1 MTSRPVK
8 GVETPAPI
16 KTTNDRDAGGTK
28 SSAPQAVVNAPADIA
43 AAIAAATSQ
52 NNPEP
57 PKKSMDGTDALLEC
71 LLNVARHH
79 GQPISAGAAT
89 SGLPLGDGYL
99 TPGTLHR
106 AALRA
111 GLSTNVFK
119 KHLQTLPDFMFPC
132 ILLLND
138 RSACVVHKRIG
149 DKYEIF
155 SADAGSDNFLI
166 DAKKLEENY
175 TGRAISLQPVPVMDP
190 GEREVTKPHRGHWF
204 WGAIKGLIPDYSQVV
219 LASFLVNSLAIA
231 APLFMLNVY
240 DRVLPNSAFATLWV
254 LAIGMG
260 LVLCFEFTF
269 RVLRGAIIDGAGRRA
284 DVKLASRI
292 FDHVMRI
299 RLNEKPAASGAF
311 ANRLREFETVREFFS
326 SASLLAIVDVL
337 FIALF
342 LIVIQMVGGPMV
354 IIPAVAVVVVILV
367 GVAVQPLMMKTVHSV
382 QEEAAQKHSL
392 LIESITGLET
402 IKSLNAE
409 GNLLKQWEG
418 IVDTTA
424 RSTEKMRFFSMNV
437 INFTMIVQQTVSV
450 AIVVYGVY
458 LFDQGNVSMGAI
470 IATVL
475 LAARAVGPLGLVA
488 STLARFQQSVVA
500 LKNLNLIMET
510 GYENDNAN
518 LQISRPITK
527 GDIEFRDVSFTYP
540 ETQAPA
546 LQNVTFH
553 IKPGDKVGI
562 IGKVGAGK
570 STLAQLIASLYEPE
584 SGSIMIDG
592 MNVSQLHTADV
603 RNAMGIIL
611 QDVVLFRGTARENIA
626 FGRPGAS
633 DEEILKAA
641 KISGA
646 ADFINAHP
654 MGFGM
659 PVGERGQFLSG
670 GQRQFIAL
678 ARALLNDPPI
688 LLLDEPTCAMDN
700 ASEALF
706 MKRLSEA
713 AKEKTV
719 ILSTHRQSLL
729 NIVDKLMLMDNGR
742 MVAFGPKQDVLNY
755 IRNVVTQA
763 AQKSQAQNKT
773 TPSPVPAQTV
783 KRAPVKVATKPKPAG
798 KPKSVAGA
806 STAKKKTVKRKP
818 ATAKGGK
825 K

>member
-1 MTSRPVK
+1 L
-8 GVETPAPI
+8 
-16 KTTNDRDAGGTK
+16 TTKILKSAQASDA
-28 SSAPQAVVNAPADIA
+28 AEIPADEAKLQIPD
-43 AAIAAATSQ
+43 S
-52 NNPEP
+52 EP
-57 PKKSMDGTDALLEC
+57 DSNEHTGSSEGPDALLEC
-71 LLNVARHH
+71 LLSVARHH
-79 GQPISAGAAT
+79 SHPISAGAAI
-89 SGLPLGDGYL
+89 SGLPLNDGYL

-111 GLSTNVFK
+111 GLASNVFK
-119 KHLQTLPDFMFPC
+119 KRLDQMPELMFPC
-132 ILLLND
+132 ILLLEN
-138 RSACVVHKRIG
+138 RSACVVYRRAG
-149 DKYEIF
+149 EKYHIF
-155 SADAGSDNFLI
+155 NVDAGNDIFEI
-166 DAKKLEENY
+166 DAEELSKSY
-175 TGRAISLQPVPVMDP
+175 AGTAISLKPIPVHEASDAEGP
-190 GEREVTKPHRGHWF
+190 KPHEGHWF
-204 WGAIKGLIPDYSQVV
+204 WGVIKGLVPDYMQVV
-219 LASFLVNSLAIA
+219 IASFLVNSLAIA

-254 LAIGMG
+254 LAIGMA
-260 LVLCFEFTF
+260 LVLVFELIF
-269 RVLRGAIIDGAGRRA
+269 RMLRGAIIDNAGRRA

-299 RLNEKPAASGAF
+299 KLREKPAASGAF

-326 SASLLAIVDVL
+326 SASLLAIVDLLFIVL
-337 FIALF
+337 FLS
-342 LIVIQMVGGPMV
+342 VIYMVGGPMV
-354 IIPAVAVVVVILV
+354 IIPAIAVVVVLIA
-367 GVAVQPLMMKTVHSV
+367 GFAVQPFMMKTVRDV

-424 RSTEKMRFFSMNV
+424 KSTEKMRFFSMNV
-437 INFTMIVQQTVSV
+437 INFTMIVQQCVSV

-458 LFDQGNVSMGAI
+458 LFDAGLVSMGAI

-475 LAARAVGPLGLVA
+475 LAARAVGPLGIVA
-488 STLARFQQSVVA
+488 STLARLQQSIVA
-500 LKNLNLIMET
+500 LKNLNAIMET
-510 GYENDNAN
+510 GYENDTAN

-527 GDIEFRDVSFTYP
+527 GEIEFRDVSFTYP

-546 LQNVTFH
+546 LQGISFH

-570 STLAQLIASLYEPE
+570 STLSQLIASLYQPND
-584 SGSIMIDG
+584 GTIMIDG

-603 RNAMGIIL
+603 RDAMGIIL

-633 DEEILKAA
+633 DEEIIRAA
-641 KISGA
+641 EVSGA
-646 ADFINAHP
+646 AEFINAHP

-688 LLLDEPTCAMDN
+688 LLMDEPTCAMDN
-700 ASEALF
+700 TSEALF
-706 MKRLSEA
+706 MNRLA
-713 AKEKTV
+713 AATKDKTV

-742 MVAFGPKQDVLNY
+742 LIAFGPKKDVLNY
-755 IRNVVTQA
+755 IRKMV
-763 AQKSQAQNKT
+763 AQPAKSSDKKSKAVDIK
-773 TPSPVPAQTV
+773 SS
-783 KRAPVKVATKPKPAG
+783 KPKFFPIEA
-798 KPKSVAGA
+798 
-806 STAKKKTVKRKP
+806 AKNE
-818 ATAKGGK
+818 
-825 K
+825 

>member
-1 MTSRPVK
+1 LTSNTLKKASVST
-8 GVETPAPI
+8 GVADNAKEN
-16 KTTNDRDAGGTK
+16 KSQLK
-28 SSAPQAVVNAPADIA
+28 SSGSHLSHSEAVSEGKDN
-43 AAIAAATSQ
+43 
-52 NNPEP
+52 
-57 PKKSMDGTDALLEC
+57 LLDC

-79 GQPISAGAAT
+79 GHPISAGAAI
-89 SGLPLGDGYL
+89 SGLPLEDGHL

-111 GLSTNVFK
+111 GLSSNVFK
-119 KHLQTLPDFMFPC
+119 RRLDRLSALMFPC

-138 RSACVVHKRIG
+138 RSSCVVHKRQGENYHI
-149 DKYEIF
+149 YN
-155 SADAGSDNFLI
+155 SDAGSDLVEI
-166 DAKKLEENY
+166 EGKELTAVY
-175 TGRAISLQPVPVMDP
+175 TGTAISLKPIPVH
-190 GEREVTKPHRGHWF
+190 EVSENSGPKPHSGHWF
-204 WGAIKGLIPDYSQVV
+204 WGVIKRLVPDYSQVV
-219 LASFLVNSLAIA
+219 IASFLVNSLAIA

-254 LAIGMG
+254 LAIGMAMV
-260 LVLCFEFTF
+260 LVFELVF
-269 RVLRGAIIDGAGRRA
+269 RMLRGAIIDNAGRRA

-299 RLNEKPAASGAF
+299 KLSEKPAASGAF

-326 SASLLAIVDVL
+326 SASLLAIVDLLFIVL
-337 FIALF
+337 FLS
-342 LIVIQMVGGPMV
+342 VIYMVGGPMV
-354 IIPAVAVVVVILV
+354 VIPAIAVVVVLV
-367 GVAVQPLMMKTVHSV
+367 AGFAVQPFMMKTVRSV
-382 QEEAAQKHSL
+382 QDEAAQKHSL

-409 GNLLKQWEG
+409 GNLLKQWED

-424 RSTEKMRFFSMNV
+424 KSTEKMRFFSMNV
-437 INFTMIVQQTVSV
+437 INFTMIVQQCVSV

-458 LFDQGNVSMGAI
+458 LFDEGLVSMGAI

-475 LAARAVGPLGLVA
+475 LAARAVGPLGIVA
-488 STLARFQQSVVA
+488 STLARLQQSIVA
-500 LKNLNLIMET
+500 LKSLNAIMET
-510 GYENDNAN
+510 GYENDSAN

-527 GDIEFRDVSFTYP
+527 GEIEFRDVSFIYP

-546 LQNVTFH
+546 LQNVSFH
-553 IKPGDKVGI
+553 IKPGDNVGI

-570 STLAQLIASLYEPE
+570 STLSQLIASLYQPE
-584 SGSIMIDG
+584 SGTIMIDG

-633 DEEILKAA
+633 DEEIIRAA
-641 KISGA
+641 EVSGA
-646 ADFINAHP
+646 AEFINAHP

-688 LLLDEPTCAMDN
+688 LLMDEPTCAMDN

-706 MKRLSEA
+706 MNRLA
-713 AKEKTV
+713 GATKDKTV

-742 MVAFGPKQDVLNY
+742 LIAFGPKKEVLNY
-755 IRNVVTQA
+755 IRNLAGQPKKTA
-763 AQKSQAQNKT
+763 AKKSTTVDITNAKPKFFPVETAQNE
-773 TPSPVPAQTV
+773 
-783 KRAPVKVATKPKPAG
+783 
-798 KPKSVAGA
+798 
-806 STAKKKTVKRKP
+806 
-818 ATAKGGK
+818 
-825 K
+825 

>member
-1 MTSRPVK
+1 LTSKALKAAV
-8 GVETPAPI
+8 
-16 KTTNDRDAGGTK
+16 
-28 SSAPQAVVNAPADIA
+28 SSAPEQDSGGQSSLGDEKLAVVDPQGKAAPSEIKGSDGAD
-43 AAIAAATSQ
+43 
-52 NNPEP
+52 N
-57 PKKSMDGTDALLEC
+57 LLEC

-79 GQPISAGAAT
+79 NQPISAGAAI
-89 SGLPLGDGYL
+89 SGLPLEDGYL

-111 GLSTNVFK
+111 GLAANVFNK
-119 KHLQTLPDFMFPC
+119 RLDSIPDFLFPC
-132 ILLLND
+132 ILLLDD
-138 RSACVVHKRIG
+138 RSACVVHKRVG
-149 DKYEIF
+149 DNFEIF
-155 SADAGSDNFLI
+155 NADAGPDTFSI
-166 DAKKLEENY
+166 SAKDLAENY
-175 TGRAISLQPVPVMDP
+175 TGSAISLKPVPVLDIE
-190 GEREVTKPHRGHWF
+190 ERTRTRPHRGHWF
-204 WGAIKGLIPDYSQVV
+204 WGVIKGLIPDYSQVI

-254 LAIGMG
+254 LAIGMA
-260 LVLCFEFTF
+260 LVLCFEFSF

-299 RLNEKPAASGAF
+299 RLKEKPASSGAF

-337 FIALF
+337 FISLF
-342 LIVIQMVGGPMV
+342 LIVIYQVGGPMV
-354 IIPAVAVVVVILV
+354 VIPAIAVVIVILA
-367 GVAVQPLMMKTVHSV
+367 GLIIQPFMMKTVRSV
-382 QEEAAQKHSL
+382 QEEAALKHSL
-392 LIESITGLET
+392 LIEAITGLET

-424 RSTEKMRFFSMNV
+424 RSTERMRFFSMNI
-437 INFTMIVQQTVSV
+437 INFTMVVQQTVSV

-458 LFDQGNVSMGAI
+458 LFDQGSVSMGAI

-475 LAARAVGPLGLVA
+475 LAARAVGPLGIVA
-488 STLARFQQSVVA
+488 STLARLQQSIVA
-500 LKNLNLIMET
+500 LKNLDMIMAT
-510 GYENDNAN
+510 GYENDDAN
-518 LQISRPITK
+518 LQVSRPITK
-527 GDIEFRDVSFTYP
+527 GEIEFRDVSFTYP

-546 LQNVTFH
+546 LQNLTFH

-570 STLAQLIASLYEPE
+570 STLAQLIASLYEPD

-592 MNVSQLHTADV
+592 MNISQVHTADV
-603 RNAMGIIL
+603 RDAMGIIL

-626 FGRPGAS
+626 FGKPGAS
-633 DEEILKAA
+633 DEDVLRAA
-641 KISGA
+641 EISGA
-646 ADFINAHP
+646 AEFINAHP

-670 GQRQFIAL
+670 GQRQFLAL
-678 ARALLNDPPI
+678 ARALLNDPAI

-706 MKRLSEA
+706 MNRLA
-713 AKEKTV
+713 AATKEKTV

-742 MVAFGPKQDVLNY
+742 LIAFGPKQDVLNY
-755 IRNVVTQA
+755 IRNMVTQSAQQNQQKAQA
-763 AQKSQAQNKT
+763 APNTTAKKTAKKSSA
-773 TPSPVPAQTV
+773 V
-783 KRAPVKVATKPKPAG
+783 KSAPVKA
-798 KPKSVAGA
+798 
-806 STAKKKTVKRKP
+806 AK
-818 ATAKGGK
+818 
-825 K
+825 

>member
-1 MTSRPVK
+1 LTSSTLKAGLRP
-8 GVETPAPI
+8 AQ
-16 KTTNDRDAGGTK
+16 DA
-28 SSAPQAVVNAPADIA
+28 V
-43 AAIAAATSQ
+43 TSYSDPS
-52 NNPEP
+52 PEAESVQTEP
-57 PKKSMDGTDALLEC
+57 VSVGEGPDALLAC

-79 GQPISAGAAT
+79 GNPISEGAAL
-89 SGLPLGDGYL
+89 SGLPLKDGYL

-106 AALRA
+106 AARRA
-111 GLSTNVFK
+111 GLASNVFK
-119 KHLQTLPDFMFPC
+119 RSLDRLSDLMFPC
-132 ILLLND
+132 ILLLKD
-138 RSACVVHKRIG
+138 RSACVVHKRVG
-149 DKYEIF
+149 ESYHIF
-155 SADAGSDNFLI
+155 NSDAGGDIFEI
-166 DAKKLEENY
+166 DGANLKEVY
-175 TGRAISLQPVPVMDP
+175 TGTAISLKPIPVHETQQVSS
-190 GEREVTKPHRGHWF
+190 EKPHSGHWF
-204 WGAIKGLIPDYSQVV
+204 WGVIKSLVPDYMQVV

-260 LVLCFEFTF
+260 LVMAFELVF
-269 RVLRGAIIDGAGRRA
+269 RMLRGAIIDNAGRRA

-299 RLNEKPAASGAF
+299 RLREKPAASGAF

-337 FIALF
+337 FIILF
-342 LIVIQMVGGPMV
+342 LSVIYMVGGPMV
-354 IIPAVAVVVVILV
+354 IIPAIAVVVVLV
-367 GVAVQPLMMKTVHSV
+367 AGIVIQPFMMKTVRSV
-382 QEEAAQKHSL
+382 QDEAAQKHSL

-424 RSTEKMRFFSMNV
+424 RSTERMRFFSMNV
-437 INFTMIVQQTVSV
+437 INFTMIVQQCVSV

-458 LFDQGNVSMGAI
+458 LFDEGLVSMGAI

-500 LKNLNLIMET
+500 LKNLNLIMDT
-510 GYENDNAN
+510 GFENDTAN
-518 LQISRPITK
+518 LQISRPITD

-546 LQNVTFH
+546 LQNVSFH
-553 IKPGDKVGI
+553 IKSGDKVGI

-570 STLAQLIASLYEPE
+570 STLAQLIASLYEPSE
-584 SGSIMIDG
+584 GSIM
-592 MNVSQLHTADV
+592 DV
-603 RNAMGIIL
+603 RTAMGIIL

-626 FGRPGAS
+626 FGRPGAT
-633 DEEILKAA
+633 DEDIIRAA
-641 KISGA
+641 EVSGA
-646 ADFINAHP
+646 AEFINAHP

-700 ASEALF
+700 TSEAMF
-706 MKRLSEA
+706 MQRLA
-713 AKEKTV
+713 NATKDKTV

-742 MVAFGPKQDVLNY
+742 VVAFGPKKEVLDF
-755 IRNVVTQA
+755 IRSMVGKSGKA
-763 AQKSQAQNKT
+763 A
-773 TPSPVPAQTV
+773 P
-783 KRAPVKVATKPKPAG
+783 
-798 KPKSVAGA
+798 
-806 STAKKKTVKRKP
+806 KKKESVIKTMPKVVD
-818 ATAKGGK
+818 TGGAA
-825 K
+825 

>member
-1 MTSRPVK
+1 MTT
-8 GVETPAPI
+8 ELHT
-16 KTTNDRDAGGTK
+16 
-28 SSAPQAVVNAPADIA
+28 
-43 AAIAAATSQ
+43 AAATSARDAMTS
-52 NNPEP
+52 PSEP
-57 PKKSMDGTDALLEC
+57 VAANSVFNETDDVTVSEGPDTLLDC

-79 GQPISAGAAT
+79 GHPISAGAAL
-89 SGLPLGDGYL
+89 SGLPLNDGYL

-106 AALRA
+106 AARRA
-111 GLSTNVFK
+111 GLVSNVFK
-119 KHLQTLPDFMFPC
+119 KSLDSLPEFMFPC
-132 ILLLND
+132 ILLLKD
-138 RSACVVHKRIG
+138 RSSCVVHRRVG
-149 DKYEIF
+149 NNFQIF
-155 SADAGSDNFLI
+155 NADAGGDIFEI
-166 DAKKLEENY
+166 DEASLKEAY
-175 TGRAISLQPVPVMDP
+175 TGTAISLKPIPVHEAQAVS
-190 GEREVTKPHRGHWF
+190 GEKPHSGHWF
-204 WGAIKGLIPDYSQVV
+204 WGVIKSLVPDYMQVV

-260 LVLCFEFTF
+260 LVMAFELVF
-269 RVLRGAIIDGAGRRA
+269 RMLRGAIIDNAGRRA

-299 RLNEKPAASGAF
+299 RLREKPAASGAF

-342 LIVIQMVGGPMV
+342 LNVIYLVGGPMV
-354 IIPAVAVVVVILV
+354 IIPAVAVVIVLIGGIVI
-367 GVAVQPLMMKTVHSV
+367 QPFMMKTVREV

-418 IVDTTA
+418 IVETTA

-437 INFTMIVQQTVSV
+437 INFTMIVQQCVSV

-458 LFDQGNVSMGAI
+458 LFDEGLVSMGAI

-500 LKNLNLIMET
+500 LKNLNMIMDT
-510 GYENDNAN
+510 GYENDTAN

-527 GDIEFRDVSFTYP
+527 GDIEFRDVNFTYP

-546 LQNVTFH
+546 LQNVSFH
-553 IKPGDKVGI
+553 IKSGDKVGV

-570 STLAQLIASLYEPE
+570 TTLAQLIACLYEP
-584 SGSIMIDG
+584 SDGSIMIDG

-603 RNAMGIIL
+603 RGAMGIIL

-626 FGRPGAS
+626 FGRPGAT
-633 DEEILKAA
+633 DEEIIRAA
-641 KISGA
+641 EISGA
-646 ADFINAHP
+646 AEFINAHP

-688 LLLDEPTCAMDN
+688 LLMDEPTCAMDN
-700 ASEALF
+700 TSEAMF
-706 MKRLSEA
+706 MQRLA
-713 AKEKTV
+713 AATKDKTV

-742 MVAFGPKQDVLNY
+742 VVAFGPKQDVLNY
-755 IRNVVTQA
+755 IRNMVNQSAKPLKAKPTAQIKTMPKVVE
-763 AQKSQAQNKT
+763 S
-773 TPSPVPAQTV
+773 
-783 KRAPVKVATKPKPAG
+783 G
-798 KPKSVAGA
+798 GA
-806 STAKKKTVKRKP
+806 K
-818 ATAKGGK
+818 
-825 K
+825 